1 MQMVERMLGGQ
12 RREEFSAVVGRRS
25 VNDLM
30 PQLAPH
36 IDSVPPSGIRR
47 IFETALSLPDVIMLA
62 VGEPDVAVAPSILA
76 AGSEAWLS
84 DETNYGP
91 NGGLLPLREA
101 LVRKLARVNGVR
113 VETEQVWVTAGGM
126 QALYLAMSLGL
137 GPGDEVLIPDPGY
150 STFAMNAAMIS
161 AVAVPYPLRRENAFL
176 PDLDELA
183 RLVTPRTRMII
194 INSPSNPLGA
204 IFPEQTLR
212 TLVDFAREHDLWILS
227 DEVYE
232 AFSYEAPHVS
242 VASIDTDNRVFS
254 VFSLSK
260 TYALTGARVGYL
272 VTPPGMAAVLRTAQ
286 EAMIS
291 CVNSPAQFAALA
303 AVEGEQQ
310 HVTAAAEHYR
320 QNLSAATALLRER
333 GIEYLPPS
341 GAFYLWV
348 DVSYATGGDVAGW
361 AERFLLEERVAVAPG
376 SAFGRGGEGW
386 IRLCVAASVD
396 DLAEG
401 IRRLPEPP
409 ARRTDGATAAREGI
423 TVRLARPDEYET
435 AGKQRLDAYRLEFTI
450 GDDYAQTIL
459 DVAHHAAIGEVWV
472 AVDDETGRI
481 LGSVT
486 TPRPGELLTPLG
498 RPGEFDFR
506 LLAVDPAARGRR
518 VGSILTDFVIE
529 LARERGAERIVMNS
543 GTEMTR
549 AHGLYERRGF
559 TRMPDR
565 ENPPGIE
572 PSRAY
577 GLDL

>member
-1 MQMVERMLGGQ
+1 M
-12 RREEFSAVVGRRS
+12 S
-25 VNDLM
+25 VRGFNGLM
-30 PQLAPH
+30 PQLASH
-36 IDSVPPSGIRR
+36 IDSVPASGIRR
-47 IFETALSLPDVIMLA
+47 IFEMALSLPDVIMLA
-62 VGEPDVAVAPSILA
+62 VGEPDVQVAPQILS
-76 AGSEAWLS
+76 AGADAWAG

-91 NGGLLPLREA
+91 NGGLPALREA
-101 LVRKLARVNGVR
+101 LVRKLARENGLTVD
-113 VETEQVWVTAGGM
+113 TEQVWVTCGGM
-126 QALYLAMSLGL
+126 QALYLAMSLTL
-137 GPGDEVLIPDPGY
+137 APGDEVLIPDPGY

-161 AVAVPYPLRRENAFL
+161 AVAVPYPLRRDNAFL
-176 PDLDELA
+176 PDLDELR
-183 RLVTPRTRMII
+183 RLVTSRTRMII

-212 TLVDFAREHDLWILS
+212 ALVDFAREHDLWILS

-232 AFSYEAPHVS
+232 AFTYESPHVS
-242 VASIDTDNRVFS
+242 VARLDADDRVFS

-272 VTPPGMAAVLRTAQ
+272 VTPPGLAPIMRTAQ

-291 CVNSPAQFAALA
+291 CVNTPAQLAALT
-303 AVEGEQQ
+303 AVEGDQT
-310 HVTAAAEHYR
+310 HVSEAAAHYR
-320 QNLSAATALLRER
+320 ENLDAATALLRER
-333 GIEYLPPS
+333 RIEYLQPS

-348 DVSYATGGDVAGW
+348 NVGYATGGDVAGW
-361 AERFLLEERVAVAPG
+361 AERFLLEQRVAVAPG

-386 IRLCVAASVD
+386 IRICVAASPD
-396 DLAEG
+396 DLLEG
-401 IRRLPEPP
+401 IRRLPEPMYRP
-409 ARRTDGATAAREGI
+409 VDAQAPAREGVS
-423 TVRLARPDEYET
+423 VRLARPEEYDQI
-435 AGKQRLDAYRLEFTI
+435 AHQRLEAYRLEFTI
-450 GDDYAQTIL
+450 GDDYAVQIL
-459 DVAHHAAIGEVWV
+459 DVPGHATIGEVWV

-529 LARERGAERIVMNS
+529 LARARGADRVVMNS
-543 GTEMTR
+543 GTEMTT

-559 TRMPDR
+559 SRMPDR